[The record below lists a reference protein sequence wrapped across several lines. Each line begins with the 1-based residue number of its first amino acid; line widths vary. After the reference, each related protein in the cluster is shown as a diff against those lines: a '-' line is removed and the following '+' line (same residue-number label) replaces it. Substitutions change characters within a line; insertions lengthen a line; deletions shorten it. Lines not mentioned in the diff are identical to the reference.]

1 MWDIILD
8 SVLDTAKLLP
18 FLLLTYI
25 AMEYLEHR
33 AGAATV
39 GLVCIWFAAGALG
52 AFLTAMLGGP
62 LNGGLPSA
70 RRRALCPSVG
80 SRQRLPACMREG

>member
-39 GLVCIWFAAGALG
+39 GLVRPEKGA
-52 AFLTAMLGGP
+52 
-62 LNGGLPSA
+62 LPSA